1 MIDKIVRSDDG
12 AAYERM
18 MGIWSRRIGEEFL
31 DWLNLPTG
39 LKCVDV
45 GCGNGA
51 FTELLVERCRPAEV
65 QGIDPSPQ
73 QIEFAR
79 KRHSARIAEFRK
91 GDAMALPFSDNRFDA
106 ATMALVIFFVP
117 EPAQGVAEMA
127 RVVRPGGVVAA
138 YAWDMEG
145 GGFPMTPILAEVR
158 ALGKETQGPPSVEA
172 SRMDSLRKLWSDA
185 CVEALETR
193 KITVQRTFADFEDL
207 WTASTG
213 AGSVRATVEAL
224 SPSEAEA
231 LKTRLR
237 ATFPTDAEGR
247 ITQSGFANAIK
258 GRVRK

>member
-1 MIDKIVRSDDG
+1 MIDKIVRFDDG

-79 KRHSARIAEFRK
+79 KRHSAGIAEFRQA
-91 GDAMALPFSDNRFDA
+91 DAMALPFPDNRFDA

-127 RVVRPGGVVAA
+127 RVVRPGGVGAA

-158 ALGKETQGPPSVEA
+158 ALGKRPRARRVSKPLVWILCASCGATPAWKPWRHARSPCSGHLLILKTCGPQVRGLARFARPLKRCRPAKRKRLKRVCARRFLPMQKAA
-172 SRMDSLRKLWSDA
+172 SRK
-185 CVEALETR
+185 
-193 KITVQRTFADFEDL
+193 ADL
-207 WTASTG
+207 
-213 AGSVRATVEAL
+213 
-224 SPSEAEA
+224 
-231 LKTRLR
+231 
-237 ATFPTDAEGR
+237 PT
-247 ITQSGFANAIK
+247 Q
-258 GRVRK
+258 

>member
-1 MIDKIVRSDDG
+1 MAVRFDDG

-18 MGIWSRRIGEEFL
+18 MGLWSRQVGEDFL
-31 DWLNLPTG
+31 DWLKLPTG
-39 LKCVDV
+39 LKCVDI

-79 KRHSARIAEFRK
+79 QRHVAKIAEFRQ
-91 GDAMALPFSDNRFDA
+91 GDAMALPFPDNRFDA

-117 EPAQGVAEMA
+117 EPARGVAEMA
-127 RVVRPGGVVAA
+127 RVVGAGGVVAA
-138 YAWDMEG
+138 YAWDMLG
-145 GGFPMTPILAEVR
+145 GGFPMTPILEEVR

-185 CVEALETR
+185 GMEALETR
-193 KITVQRTFADFEDL
+193 KITAQRTFTDFDDF
-207 WTASTG
+207 WTSSTG
-213 AGSVRATVEAL
+213 AGSVRATIEAL
-224 SPSEAEA
+224 SRSEAETVKA
-231 LKTRLR
+231 RVR
-237 ATFPTDAEGR
+237 AKIQADAKGR
-247 ITQSGFANAIK
+247 ITHSAFANAIK